1 MQQNEPGKE
10 RAVEKIERSLCYAE
24 IYACRGLP
32 RPLLSGR
39 SETGRRPAH
48 RGPRFGR
55 FAERGAVG
63 FIPSRSTMTR
73 PFRGQ
78 SPTVPDSAFIDPT
91 AVVIGKVTLG
101 EHVGVWPN
109 TTIRGDVAD
118 ITIGDESNIQ
128 DNCCLHVDRGEPLVV
143 GRRCVVGHS
152 ATLHACEPRFR
163 RAAWSPA
170 FPEKCAA
177 KRPTRSSS
185 AFAAAPT
192 ATWNSPAN
200 TERTCNG

>member
-1 MQQNEPGKE
+1 
-10 RAVEKIERSLCYAE
+10 
-24 IYACRGLP
+24 
-32 RPLLSGR
+32 
-39 SETGRRPAH
+39 
-48 RGPRFGR
+48 
-55 FAERGAVG
+55 
-63 FIPSRSTMTR
+63 MTR

-152 ATLHACEPRFR
+152 VTLHACEIEDGCLIGMGATVLSRSKIGAGSIIAAGALVVEGAEIPPRSLVAGVPGKVR
-163 RAAWSPA
+163 RQTTD
-170 FPEKCAA
+170 EEL
-177 KRPTRSSS
+177 
-185 AFAAAPT
+185 
-192 ATWNSPAN
+192 
-200 TERTCNG
+200 ERIRRGADGYMELAREHRKNV